1 MAGVVMFFTAIQTS
15 DAMFVMM
22 ILKRQNNLSPPIN
35 YFGIRQKV
43 FQVFTAAAYPIDFNA
58 VVISSRMI
66 GSSIVAR
73 IVQLL
78 TLAIFAIIPLDTL
91 RERVFG
97 TRPKDIKSN
106 N

>member
-43 FQVFTAAAYPIDFNA
+43 FQVFNAAAYPIDFNA
-58 VVISSRMI
+58 VVISPRMI
-66 GSSIVAR
+66 KSSIVAG
-73 IVQLL
+73 IVQLSPS
-78 TLAIFAIIPLDTL
+78 TIFAIIPLNAL
-91 RERVFG
+91 PERVFG
-97 TRPKDIKSN
+97 ARPQDIKSN